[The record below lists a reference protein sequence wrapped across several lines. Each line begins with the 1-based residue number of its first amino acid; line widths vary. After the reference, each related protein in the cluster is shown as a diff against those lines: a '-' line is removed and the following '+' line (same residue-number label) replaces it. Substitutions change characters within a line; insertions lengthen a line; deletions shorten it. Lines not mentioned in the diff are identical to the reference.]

1 MWSDPFDGET
11 IMHGHPES
19 RRLFLQNTGAG
30 IGCLALAHLSRMERL
45 AAEGRAVSST
55 GPRKTH
61 HQPAAKAMILLVQT
75 GAPSQMDLF
84 DPKPELQKRDGQVHS
99 QKVEAF
105 QTGSETNTLM
115 ASPFRFRKHGSS
127 GMDFSEAVPYLASQ
141 ADDICMVRS
150 MYTEN
155 NNHPQGL
162 RMVHTGKVFAGRP
175 SLGSWICYGL
185 GSENQN
191 LPAYAVLRS
200 PSGYSNGGTALWD
213 SGWLP
218 AAYRGTEIQS
228 QGPPFINL
236 HPSRKLPA
244 GARRNTLDLLAKLNR
259 ERQRLYP
266 EDTRL
271 EARIENYE
279 LAARMQVEAEK
290 LLNLAEETQETRQL
304 YGLDNDTTRDYGTR
318 CLMARRLVEAGV
330 RFVQILTPNTNGFMP
345 WDQHSKLKGGI
356 QAIASQVDQPSA
368 ALVMDLKRR
377 GLLDDTVVMWSGE
390 FGRLPISQ
398 NKTGRD
404 HNRHAFS
411 LWLAG
416 GGFRP
421 GYMHGSTDELGYKAA
436 EQRVSCSDLHATL
449 LHQLG
454 LDHSDLTYNH
464 NGRQET
470 LTDIDVTDAQVV
482 RDLLA

>member
-1 MWSDPFDGET
+1 MK
-11 IMHGHPES
+11 S
-19 RRLFLQNTGAG
+19 RREFLEHTGFG
-30 IGCLALAHLSRMERL
+30 IGALALEHLLRSDGLL
-45 AAEGRAVSST
+45 AADGTTST
-55 GPRKTH
+55 VRSRPPHFESK
-61 HQPAAKAMILLVQT
+61 AKAMILLVQT

-84 DPKPELQKRDGQVHS
+84 DPKPELQKRDGREHS
-99 QKVEAF
+99 ERVEAF
-105 QTGSETNTLM
+105 QTGSESNKLM
-115 ASPFRFRKHGSS
+115 ASPFRFRKYGSC
-127 GMDFSEAVPYLASQ
+127 GMDFSEAVPHLAAQ
-141 ADDICMVRS
+141 ADDLCMVRS
-150 MYTEN
+150 MFTEN

-185 GSENQN
+185 GTDNQN

-200 PSGYSNGGTALWD
+200 PAGYSNGGTALWD

-236 HPSRKLPA
+236 HPARQLPD
-244 GARRNTLDLLAKLNR
+244 GARQNTLDLLAKLNH
-259 ERQRLYP
+259 ERQRRYP
-266 EDTRL
+266 NDSRL

-279 LAARMQVEAEK
+279 LAARMQLEAEK
-290 LLNLAEETQETRQL
+290 LLDLSTETDQTKRL
-304 YGLDNDTTRDYGTR
+304 YGLDDDTTKDYATR

-330 RFVQILTPNTNGFMP
+330 RFVQILTPNANGFMP

-356 QAIASQVDQPSA
+356 EAIAAQTDQPSA
-368 ALVMDLKRR
+368 ALIADLKSR
-377 GLLDDTVVMWSGE
+377 GMLDETIVMWTGE

-411 LWLAG
+411 LLLAG
-416 GGFRP
+416 GGFKR
-421 GYMHGSTDELGYKAA
+421 GYVHGATDELGYKAA
-436 EQRVSCSDLHATL
+436 EGHVSCPDLHATL

-454 LDHSDLTYNH
+454 LDHESLTYLH
-464 NGRQET
+464 DGREET
-470 LTDIDVTDAQVV
+470 LTDSAVSEARVVTE
-482 RDLLA
+482 LLA